1 MPVSIPIGVLRNAYA
16 EGYAAANLKFQSP
29 LGFFEIEELRW
40 VGVDKGRFNPHW
52 GSSKSKRKRH
62 QNPNKRVSIP
72 IGVLRNSYRITY
84 EDTTFCFNPH
94 WGSSKSAI
102 LPVNKTKRQFQS
114 PLGFFEIE
122 SLLSSDAT
130 KERVSIPI
138 GVLRNLSGLSS
149 PMLKCGV
156 SIPIGVLRNSLK
168 WSDEPVSI
176 EGFNPHWGS
185 SKYSKAH
192 RVEFNA
198 VFQSPLG
205 FFEISCLRESF
216 CRQLEVS
223 IPIGVLRNLIG
234 LCYPSGLTGVSIP
247 IGVLRNFGRIDE
259 A

>member
-156 SIPIGVLRNSLK
+156 SIPIGVLRNV
-168 WSDEPVSI
+168 DFEPYAKSGN

-185 SKYSKAH
+185 SKFYPATHTLS
-192 RVEFNA
+192 
-198 VFQSPLG
+198 
-205 FFEISCLRESF
+205 
-216 CRQLEVS
+216 LEKVS
-223 IPIGVLRNLIG
+223 IPIGVLRNTVR
-234 LCYPSGLTGVSIP
+234 LTVSNLTP
-247 IGVLRNFGRIDE
+247 CFNPHWGSSKFHVYEKVF
-259 A
+259 AAS